1 MIYETSDIRKGL
13 KIEIDGA
20 PYVVVDFQFVKPG
33 KGVAF
38 TRTRLKNM
46 ETGSI
51 LERTIRTGEKLDGA
65 DMEEHDAE
73 YLYKEADHYVF
84 MDIESYEQFHVA
96 ETILGENG
104 LFLTENLKVKLLLH
118 NGRPLTV
125 ELPNFVE
132 LAVVESDPGLKGD
145 TASGGTKPA
154 ILSTGARIQVPLF
167 VNVGELLRVD
177 TRTGTYVER
186 VKR

>member
-46 ETGSI
+46 ETGAI

-104 LFLTENLKVKLLLH
+104 LFLTENL
-118 NGRPLTV
+118 
-125 ELPNFVE
+125 
-132 LAVVESDPGLKGD
+132 
-145 TASGGTKPA
+145 
-154 ILSTGARIQVPLF
+154 
-167 VNVGELLRVD
+167 
-177 TRTGTYVER
+177 
-186 VKR
+186 

>member
-1 MIYETSDIRKGL
+1 MLYESSDIRKGL
-13 KIEIDGA
+13 KIEIDGQ

-51 LERTIRTGEKLDGA
+51 LERTIRTGEKLEGA
-65 DMEEHDAE
+65 DMEERDCE
-73 YLYKEADHYVF
+73 FLYKDGDRFCF
-84 MDIESYEQFHVA
+84 MDTETYDQFMVEEA
-96 ETILGENG
+96 TVGDAWR
-104 LFLTENLKVKLLLH
+104 FLTLNLKVTLLLH
-118 NGRPLTV
+118 SGRPLLV

-132 LAVVESDPGLKGD
+132 LEVIEADPGIKGD
-145 TASGGTKPA
+145 TASGGSKPVVFQ
-154 ILSTGARIQVPLF
+154 TGARINVPLF
-167 VNVGELLRVD
+167 INQGDILKID
-177 TRTGTYVER
+177 TRTASYVER